1 MNMHP
6 VMLMMLANQRQRD
19 LADEADRHRV
29 LNGAREA
36 RKARKAR
43 KGRKARAV
51 RGQPTGSLASCDPSA
66 AVPAR

>member
-36 RKARKAR
+36 RKARR
-43 KGRKARAV
+43 GRKARAV
-51 RGQPTGSLASCDPSA
+51 RGQPTGSLTSCDPSA

>member
-36 RKARKAR
+36 RKARR
-43 KGRKARAV
+43 GRKARAV

>member
-6 VMLMMLANQRQRD
+6 VMLMMLANQRQRE
-19 LADEADRHRV
+19 LIAEADRHR
-29 LNGAREA
+29 LLSSAREA
-36 RKARKAR
+36 RRAR

-51 RGQPTGSLASCDPSA
+51 RGQPTGNLASCDPSA

>member
-6 VMLMMLANQRQRD
+6 VMLMMLANQRQRE

-29 LNGAREA
+29 LNGARE
-36 RKARKAR
+36 ARKAR